1 MKNPLAIVLLGLWMT
16 QNLVAQQAQVISLD
30 EVLDKVQKANSNIK
44 ISGLEAE
51 AAKAD
56 YHRSNAVFLPNV
68 SVSHTGFTTTN
79 PLMAF
84 GAKLNQEILTQAD
97 FDPQLL
103 NDPDNIDN
111 FATIVSVQQPLIN
124 MDGLFKRK
132 AAKAGFKAKELQFQR
147 TREYIHFEAQNAYMQ
162 LQLAHKMVEV
172 LTKANETAKANEKL
186 TKDYFDQGL
195 IQKADWLMAQ
205 VRASQVNDQLLQAKS
220 NVRNASDYLAF
231 LMGGD
236 QQLIYQPEQEL
247 LPAMDADTSVGNL
260 ENRADVRAM
269 QKAADAF
276 KAVYKAE
283 KMGFLPRL
291 NAFGSYELYDQELF
305 QTNAKGYTLG
315 ASLSW
320 DVFKGGQRFAG
331 TKKGKAQADKAAVE
345 LEEYKEKS
353 SMELQ
358 RISRMLADA
367 KSKLASSELALKQSE
382 ESLHIRTNRFKEGLE
397 KTTDLLMAESQHAQQ
412 ELLYH
417 QTIYEYNYAKA
428 YHSFLTQG
436 DL

>member
-1 MKNPLAIVLLGLWMT
+1 MKNPLAIVLLGLWIT

-97 FDPQLL
+97 FNPQLL

>member
-1 MKNPLAIVLLGLWMT
+1 MKNPLAIVLLGLWIT

-97 FDPQLL
+97 FNPQLL

-205 VRASQVNDQLLQAKS
+205 VRASQVNDQVLQAKS

-428 YHSFLTQG
+428 YHSFLTKE
-436 DL
+436 